1 MSRFGQIMALFDTIN
16 QAQAHTADYLIAR
29 RQQKGEM
36 RIAEKQ
42 LQHEQNLSRMDLAFR
57 EKQLQSQMQVSQRRD
72 DLFKDIALY
81 AGIGIGTIAI
91 LITLGV
97 LFVGAKREEKY
108 EYVEEV
114 IS

>member
-1 MSRFGQIMALFDTIN
+1 MSRFGQVMALFDTIN
-16 QAQAHTADYLIAR
+16 QAQAHAADYLIAR
-29 RQQKGEM
+29 RQQKGEQ

-42 LQHEQNLSRMDLAFR
+42 LQFEKDLSKMDMSFR
-57 EKQLQSQMQVSQRRD
+57 ERQLQAQLNVSKRRD

-97 LFVGAKREEKY
+97 LFVGAKREEQY

>member
-1 MSRFGQIMALFDTIN
+1 MSRFGQVMALFDTVN
-16 QAQAHTADYLIAR
+16 QAQAHAADYLIQR
-29 RQQKGEM
+29 RKQKGEE

-42 LQHEQNLSRMDLAFR
+42 LQHQKKLDQLDLSFR
-57 EKQLQSQMQVSQRRD
+57 ERQLQAQMSVSRRRD

-97 LFVGAKREEKY
+97 LFVGAKREEQY

-114 IS
+114 VV

>member
-1 MSRFGQIMALFDTIN
+1 
-16 QAQAHTADYLIAR
+16 
-29 RQQKGEM
+29 
-36 RIAEKQ
+36 
-42 LQHEQNLSRMDLAFR
+42 
-57 EKQLQSQMQVSQRRD
+57 MQVSQRRD

-114 IS
+114 VN